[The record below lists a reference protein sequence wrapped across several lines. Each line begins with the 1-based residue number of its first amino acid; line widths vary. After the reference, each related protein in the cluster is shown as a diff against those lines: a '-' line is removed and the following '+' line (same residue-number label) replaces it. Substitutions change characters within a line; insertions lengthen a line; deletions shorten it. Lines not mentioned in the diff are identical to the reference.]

1 MTTGAVLVQDAMI
14 QAGIIGSTETVTA
27 NDQALV
33 LRRLNRMV
41 ESWDNENLMLFA
53 LSGQSFT
60 MVAGQSAYPSNT
72 YLTDG
77 RPTSIDAITVRL
89 SNIDYPVDIIDNQTW
104 NAIPYK
110 PTTGIPAQCFIDTD
124 YPNTTLRFYPTPY
137 GEFTCFVQ
145 ARSPLFGTIDASTD
159 VVGPRGY
166 EKAIVDNLAID
177 IAPSFGVEIT
187 PGMVQSAKE
196 SRAVLKRNNYNPL
209 QMETGLADN
218 RPSPDAFIY
227 RGF

>member
-14 QAGIIGSTETVTA
+14 QAGIVAATETINA

-33 LRRLNRMV
+33 LRRLNRMIS
-41 ESWDNENLMLFA
+41 SWDNEPLMLFA

-60 MVAGQSAYPSNT
+60 MVAGQADYPSST

-77 RPTSIDAITVRL
+77 RPVSVDSITVRL

-110 PTTGIPAQCFIDTD
+110 PTTGIPSQCFIDTD
-124 YPNTTLRFYPTPY
+124 YPTTTLRFYPAPY
-137 GEFTCFVQ
+137 GAFTCFVQ
-145 ARSPLFGTIDASTD
+145 ARTPLTASIAAATD
-159 VVGPRGY
+159 VVMPQGY
-166 EKAIVDNLAID
+166 EKAVIDNLAVD

-209 QMETGLADN
+209 QMDTGLGDN
-218 RPSPDAFIY
+218 KPSPDAFIY